1 VRFEEG
7 ALDWTADSHGVRVQT
22 GTAVYTANK
31 LVLAAGP
38 WNARLA
44 KDVDLPLALERQ
56 SVFWLDPPE
65 SEAYDADRFPIY
77 AYEYK
82 PGHICYGFPRLPRG
96 VKASVMHSGDLVK
109 DPEDVTRT
117 VEDGEVDP
125 LRDALRPVLPGLAS
139 APVRER
145 GTCIFTNTP
154 DHDFIIDWHPFHS
167 NVLISSPCS
176 GHGFKFAS
184 AIGEVQSDLLIDRR
198 TQFDLTPFRLDRF
211 GAAR

>member
-1 VRFEEG
+1 M
-7 ALDWTADSHGVRVQT
+7 
-22 GTAVYTANK
+22 
-31 LVLAAGP
+31 P
-38 WNARLA
+38 
-44 KDVDLPLALERQ
+44 
-56 SVFWLDPPE
+56 
-65 SEAYDADRFPIY
+65 
-77 AYEYK
+77 
-82 PGHICYGFPRLPRG
+82 
-96 VKASVMHSGDLVK
+96 
-109 DPEDVTRT
+109 
-117 VEDGEVDP
+117 
-125 LRDALRPVLPGLAS
+125 

-184 AIGEVQSDLLIDRR
+184 AIGEVQSDLLLDRR